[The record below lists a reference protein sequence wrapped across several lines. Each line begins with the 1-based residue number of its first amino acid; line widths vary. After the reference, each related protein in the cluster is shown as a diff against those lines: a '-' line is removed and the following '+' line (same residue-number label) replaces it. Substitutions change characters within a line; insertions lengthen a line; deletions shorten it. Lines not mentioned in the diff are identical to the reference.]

1 MKRNL
6 LKAFTMFGL
15 LVTISLAS
23 AVASAQTQAANKVIA
38 TIPFEFSVGYMTMPA
53 GDYSVQVIATYGD
66 ALMIKSADSRVSAL
80 RLSEATSR
88 DKEKSHARLIFNRYG
103 DKYFLSEVW
112 NGVDKIGRRV
122 IKSIDERAVEAD
134 SNANREA
141 AHASS
146 ERVEVA
152 ALLR

>member
-6 LKAFTMFGL
+6 LKAFTMLML
-15 LVTISLAS
+15 LVTLSLAS
-23 AVASAQTQAANKVIA
+23 AVVSAQTQATKKVVA
-38 TIPFEFSVGYMTMPA
+38 TIPFEFSVGYKTMPA
-53 GDYSVQVIATYGD
+53 GDYVVEVIATAGD
-66 ALMIKSADSRVSAL
+66 ALMIRSADDPVSAL

-88 DKEKSHARLIFNRYG
+88 EKKQSHARLIFNRYG

-112 NGVDKIGRRV
+112 NGVDPIGRRL
-122 IKSIDERAVEAD
+122 IKAGDERAAEAD
-134 SNANREA
+134 TNANREA

>member
-6 LKAFTMFGL
+6 LKAFTMLML
-15 LVTISLAS
+15 LVVLSLAS
-23 AVASAQTQAANKVIA
+23 AVASAQTPAANKVVA
-38 TIPFEFSVGYMTMPA
+38 TIPFEFNVGYKTMPA
-53 GDYSVQVIATYGD
+53 GDYSVQIIATAND
-66 ALMIKSADSRVSAL
+66 ALMIKNADSSVSAL

-88 DKEKSHARLIFNRYG
+88 EKEKSHARLIFNRYG

-112 NGVDKIGRRV
+112 NGVDKIGRRL
-122 IKSIDERAVEAD
+122 IKSGDERAAEAD
-134 SNANREA
+134 ANANREA

>member
-6 LKAFTMFGL
+6 LKAFTMLML
-15 LVTISLAS
+15 LVVLSLAS
-23 AVASAQTQAANKVIA
+23 AVASAQTPAANKVVA
-38 TIPFEFSVGYMTMPA
+38 SVPFEFSVGYKTMPA
-53 GDYSVQVIATYGD
+53 GDYSVQIIATAND
-66 ALMIKSADSRVSAL
+66 ALMIKNADSSVSAL

-88 DKEKSHARLIFNRYG
+88 EKDKSHARLIFNRYG

-112 NGVDKIGRRV
+112 NGVDKVGRRL
-122 IKSIDERAVEAD
+122 IKSDDERAAEAD
-134 SNANREA
+134 ANANREA
-141 AHASS
+141 AHASY

>member
-1 MKRNL
+1 MKSNL
-6 LKAFTMFGL
+6 LKAFTMLML
-15 LVTISLAS
+15 LVILSLAS
-23 AVASAQTQAANKVIA
+23 AVASAQTQAANKVVA
-38 TIPFEFSVGYMTMPA
+38 TIPFEFSVGYKTMPA
-53 GDYSVQVIATYGD
+53 GEYSVQVVATAGD
-66 ALMIKSADSRVSAL
+66 ALMIKSADSSVSAL

-88 DKEKSHARLIFNRYG
+88 EKEPSHARLIFNRYG

-112 NGVDKIGRRV
+112 NGVDPIGRRL
-122 IKSIDERAVEAD
+122 IKSGDERAAEAD
-134 SNANREA
+134 ANANREA

>member
-1 MKRNL
+1 MKSNL
-6 LKAFTMFGL
+6 LKAFTMLML
-15 LVTISLAS
+15 LVILSLAS
-23 AVASAQTQAANKVIA
+23 AVASAQTQAANKVVA
-38 TIPFEFSVGYMTMPA
+38 TIPFEFSVGYKTMPA
-53 GDYSVQVIATYGD
+53 GEYSVQVVATAGD
-66 ALMIKSADSRVSAL
+66 ALMIKSADSSVSAL

-88 DKEKSHARLIFNRYG
+88 EKEQPHARLIFNRYG

-112 NGVDKIGRRV
+112 NGVDRIGRRL
-122 IKSIDERAVEAD
+122 IKSGDERAAEAD
-134 SNANREA
+134 ANANREA